1 MQTKQ
6 FIQGIPEGCELIAKD
21 VFTHYKASVM
31 QTIADIDV
39 NIDWKHSKA
48 EVLKK
53 MCGGVMVSHHANLL
67 LGTIGKFFAV
77 RNEATGHETI
87 LANIDLDWM
96 VKHGY
101 ADAEHI
107 RTTMASPMRGTGWR
121 KHYKEAIQ
129 NVDWRNIKADTY
141 AIAMDYGLSQVN
153 NMDDLANQFDYWKQP
168 DSDAYRLV
176 YVEGVTQITDEELEQ
191 YDYFNQKPEG
201 HKGGGMTFED
211 EDPEADYDYE
221 STQELSYIENA
232 QSVWLLR
239 GETKA
244 LFVNCEGHHYSKYI
258 LLPVGMKE
266 KFEKKAA

>member
-6 FIQGIPEGCELIAKD
+6 FTQGIPAGCELIAKD
-21 VFTHYKASVM
+21 VFTHYKASM
-31 QTIADIDV
+31 LQHIGGIEID
-39 NIDWKHSKA
+39 IDWKNAKA
-48 EVLKK
+48 EVLKSK
-53 MCGGVMVSHHANLL
+53 FGGVLVEHQATWL
-67 LGTIGKFFAV
+67 LGTIGNFFAI
-77 RNEATGHETI
+77 RQEATGHETI
-87 LANIDLDWM
+87 LAMLDFDWM
-96 VKHGY
+96 VRNGY

-107 RTTMASPMRGTGWR
+107 RMSMVDPMRGSGWR
-121 KHYKEAIQ
+121 KHYKEALP
-129 NVDWRNIKADTY
+129 NVDWRNIKAETY
-141 AIAMDYGLSQVN
+141 TIAMDYWLEQVN
-153 NMDDLANQFDYWKQP
+153 NMNDLAEQLDYWKGS
-168 DSDAYRLV
+168 DGDAYRLV
-176 YVEGVTQITDEELEQ
+176 YVEGVTQMTDEELEQ
-191 YDYFNQKPEG
+191 YDYFNQKPEA

-211 EDPEADYDYE
+211 EDPEADYDYD